1 MNLAVAA
8 IVFPIILLG
17 ELPDKT
23 MFASLV
29 LSTRGRPLA
38 VWAGA
43 AAAFAVHVAIAVSV
57 GALVFRVV
65 PHRAVSAVVAVMFLV
80 GAALSLREA
89 LAHRRV
95 EDRQQRLIDA
105 ERAAHQVLATAFLVV
120 FLAEWGDLTQ
130 LLIANLAAHYH
141 SPGSVALGALA
152 ALWTAAA
159 LAVLGGRGLLRI
171 VNVVAI
177 RLATAGIL
185 FVLAVVAGVYAAR

>member
-8 IVFPIILLG
+8 VVIPIILLG

-43 AAAFAVHVAIAVSV
+43 AAAFLVHVVIAVSV
-57 GALVFRVV
+57 GALLFRVV
-65 PHRAVSAVVAVMFLV
+65 PHRAISAVVAVMFLI
-80 GAALSLREA
+80 GAVLSLREA

-95 EDRQQRLIDA
+95 EQHQQHLIEV

-130 LLIANLAAHYH
+130 LLIANLAVHYH
-141 SPGSVALGALA
+141 SPVSVGLGALI
-152 ALWTAAA
+152 ALWTASA
-159 LAVLGGRGLLRI
+159 LGVLGGRGLLRI
-171 VNVVAI
+171 INVVAL

-185 FVLAVVAGVYAAR
+185 FVLAVLAGAYALG

>member
-1 MNLAVAA
+1 VNLAIAA
-8 IVFPIILLG
+8 LVFPIIALG

-29 LSTRGRPLA
+29 LSTRGKPLS

-43 AAAFAVHVAIAVSV
+43 AAAFLVHVAIAVTV
-57 GALVFRVV
+57 GALLFRVV
-65 PHRAVSAVVAVMFLV
+65 PHRAVSAIVAVMFLA

-89 LAHRRV
+89 LAERRV

-105 ERAAHQVLATAFLVV
+105 ESGSHRVFATAFLVV

-130 LLIANLAAHYH
+130 ILIANLAVHYH
-141 SPGSVALGALA
+141 SPASVALGSLA
-152 ALWTAAA
+152 ALWVVSA

-171 VNVVAI
+171 LNVVAI

-185 FVLAVVAGVYAAR
+185 LVLALVAGAFALS